1 MVNDFEKETHELTDY
16 ELNILLPSVIA
27 GMKTA
32 IGIKKAIT
40 STTAI
45 KMMKQVG
52 LTIDS
57 ARFRKIINHIRI
69 HGLINNLVATSKGYH
84 IATSDEE
91 MKRFVES
98 LKQRINSITMVHDAM
113 EFQWNQTKKK

>member
-16 ELNILLPSVIA
+16 ELNVLLPRMIA
-27 GMKTA
+27 GLK
-32 IGIKKAIT
+32 ISVGIKNAIT
-40 STTAI
+40 STEAI
-45 KMMKQVG
+45 RLMKKLG
-52 LTIDS
+52 LKIDS

-69 HGLINNLVATSKGYH
+69 NGLICNLVATSKGYH

-98 LKQRINSITMVHDAM
+98 LEQRISSIKLVRDAM
-113 EFQWNQTKKK
+113 EFQWKQTNKK

>member
-1 MVNDFEKETHELTDY
+1 MVNDFEKETHELTEY
-16 ELNILLPSVIA
+16 ELNVLVPRMVA
-27 GMKTA
+27 GLKTK
-32 IGIKKAIT
+32 IGIKNAIT
-40 STTAI
+40 STDAI
-45 KMMKQVG
+45 KLMKQVG
-52 LTIDS
+52 LKIDS

-113 EFQWNQTKKK
+113 EFQWKQTNKK